1 MENASLIAL
10 SRQLVLRR
18 QLDIAANNIA
28 NADTTGFKVE
38 QLIVETEEARR
49 ALNLGVSGPGRFV
62 LDQGVGRDFG
72 QGAIR
77 ETGRPLDVAIEGEGA
92 FFRIGDPDG
101 GPERYTRDGGF
112 RTDDQ
117 GRLVTRSGLP
127 VLDQG
132 GAEIVLDPT
141 LGQPAIATD
150 GTISQNGQQVGQLG
164 VVRFDILS
172 VLSKDGDG
180 LYRNISNEA
189 PADAPDVQLHQGML
203 EGSNVDT
210 LAEITG
216 LIEIQRAYESTA
228 RLIENASDLSRRA
241 VERLGRA
248 A

>member
-49 ALNLGVSGPGRFV
+49 ARNLGVSGPGRFV

-92 FFRIGDPDG
+92 FFRIGDPNG
-101 GPERYTRDGGF
+101 GAERYTRDGGF

-180 LYRNISNEA
+180 LYRNTSNEA
-189 PADAPDVQLHQGML
+189 PADARDVQLHQGML

>member
-1 MENASLIAL
+1 VENASLIAL

-38 QLIVETEEARR
+38 QLIVETEEARLAR
-49 ALNLGVSGPGRFV
+49 NLGVSGPGQFV
-62 LDQGVGRDFG
+62 LDQGVGRDFS

-77 ETGRPLDVAIEGEGA
+77 ETGRPLDVAIEGDGA

-101 GPERYTRDGGF
+101 GPERYTRDGAF
-112 RTDDQ
+112 TTD
-117 GRLVTRSGLP
+117 GEGLLITRSGLP

-132 GAEIVLDPT
+132 GAEIVLDPAQ
-141 LGQPAIATD
+141 GQVSIADD
-150 GTISQNGQQVGQLG
+150 GTISQNGQQVGRLG
-164 VVRFDILS
+164 VVRFDLLS

-180 LYRNISNEA
+180 LYRNTSNEA
-189 PADAPDVQLHQGML
+189 PPDAPDVLVRQGML

-210 LAEITG
+210 LVEITN

-228 RLIENASDLSRRA
+228 RLIENANDLSRRA